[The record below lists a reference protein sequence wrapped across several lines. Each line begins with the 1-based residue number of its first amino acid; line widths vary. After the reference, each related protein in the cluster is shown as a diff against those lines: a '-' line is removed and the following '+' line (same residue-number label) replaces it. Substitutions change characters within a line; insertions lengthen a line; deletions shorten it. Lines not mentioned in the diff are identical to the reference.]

1 MRGGTF
7 NLLNIRGSGRQSAK
21 QAKVC
26 LSGLLKILQ
35 IGLSCS
41 QERARKSET
50 APVWLIIREWPC
62 CLLATWLT

>member
-7 NLLNIRGSGRQSAK
+7 NLLNIGGGARESAE

-35 IGLSCS
+35 IGVSWS
-41 QERARKSET
+41 QHRSPKPRSD
-50 APVWLIIREWPC
+50 IRR
-62 CLLATWLT
+62 L